1 MQEGQLLMTQA
12 ERDRLVTLKK
22 AKKKLITQREAAEEL
37 GVSVRHVKRLLHGLK
52 KRGDKAVVHGLRG
65 KASNRRIEATIEQQ
79 AVKILAAPVYEGFG
93 PTLAAEYLG
102 KKHGIEASKE
112 TVRQWMMQAK
122 LWRGK
127 KAKVKQ
133 IHQWR
138 PRRSR
143 LGELVQWDT
152 SEHDWLEGRGEKL
165 YLIAM
170 IDDATSRLFA
180 RFVRNDSTEENMKVL
195 WSYLEKFGRPLT
207 FYTDKASLFQTA
219 EKRRREEP
227 GVQKDPVE
235 MPPTQIGRALRE
247 LGIAWIPAHSPQA
260 KGRVERNFQ
269 TAQDR
274 LVKGMRV
281 AGVTTIEQANRYLSE
296 DYLVWWARELTVEA
310 ASPDDAHRP
319 LENSHHLAAS
329 LSHVETRQVR
339 DDYTFR
345 WDGKLYQ
352 IERAAVTTGLRR
364 ANVRVE
370 LRLDGSLAARY
381 GERYLPIEEC
391 AVADKPKKPPAK
403 SPRKRRAVRR
413 RRGSDWS
420 KDFDLRKGPKV
431 WQAARESGQRP
442 EAKI

>member
-1 MQEGQLLMTQA
+1 MTQA
-12 ERDRLVTLKK
+12 DRDRLVALKK
-22 AKKKLITQREAAEEL
+22 AKKKLITQGEAAEEL
-37 GVSVRHVKRLLHGLK
+37 GLSVRQVQRLLDALK
-52 KRGDKAVVHGLRG
+52 ACGDKAVIHGLRG
-65 KASNRRIEATIEQQ
+65 KASNRRIEEKIELQ
-79 AVKILAAPVYEGFG
+79 AVKILSAPVYEGFG

-112 TVRQWMMQAK
+112 TVRQWMMRAK

-127 KAKVKQ
+127 REKVQ
-133 IHQWR
+133 QVHTWR

-180 RFVRNDSTEENMKVL
+180 RFVRHDSAEENMQLL

-207 FYTDKASLFQTA
+207 FYTDKASHFQTA
-219 EKRRREEP
+219 EKRKRDEP

-235 MPPTQIGRALRE
+235 MPPTQIGRALQE

-260 KGRVERNFQ
+260 KGRVERNFE

-281 AGVTTIEQANRYLSE
+281 AGVTTIEQANQYLTD
-296 DYLVWWARELTVEA
+296 DYLVWWERELTVEA
-310 ASPDDAHRP
+310 AHPDDAHRA
-319 LENSHHLAAS
+319 LEKSHHLAAS
-329 LSHVETRQVR
+329 LSHVEMRQVR
-339 DDYTFR
+339 NDYTLR

-352 IERAAVTTGLRR
+352 IQRRAVTTGLRR

-370 LRLDGSLAARY
+370 QRLDGSLAVRH
-381 GERYLPIEEC
+381 GERYLPVEEC
-391 AVADKPKKPPAK
+391 AVADPPKPRAAVKPAK
-403 SPRKRRAVRR
+403 KRRVS
-413 RRGSDWS
+413 RRGSDWN
-420 KDFDLRKGPKV
+420 KDFDLKKGPKV
-431 WQAARESGQRP
+431 WQAARESGQRSA
-442 EAKI
+442 EADL